1 MCSQN
6 SKIREI
12 QFLNSEFL
20 PEISKILDEGHT
32 VTLKLRGR
40 SMRPFLE
47 DGRDKALIKKADDIH
62 VGDAVLAEI
71 FKGVFV
77 LHRIISIDGDNVTL
91 RGDGNLNTER
101 CTRKDVKGTVVGFY
115 SKGRPTLDST
125 DSMKWKVYSYLWT
138 RLYPIRRY
146 LLAFHRII
154 WLRIFPPKTSSTQ
167 KH

>member
-62 VGDAVLAEI
+62 VGDAVLA
-71 FKGVFV
+71 
-77 LHRIISIDGDNVTL
+77 
-91 RGDGNLNTER
+91 
-101 CTRKDVKGTVVGFY
+101 
-115 SKGRPTLDST
+115 
-125 DSMKWKVYSYLWT
+125 
-138 RLYPIRRY
+138 
-146 LLAFHRII
+146 
-154 WLRIFPPKTSSTQ
+154 
-167 KH
+167 